1 MDKRH
6 DTVLETLMEQLIEG
20 GAENMGLVFARV
32 FDLAMQIERERFLGA
47 QHFERSPSRQGYANG
62 YKAKRIDTPAGTVTV
77 NVPKTAGHDGE
88 PFYPQSLERGFRSTR
103 AVMLAVAEMYVKGV
117 STREVEAVMREFGIE
132 SLSSSQVS
140 RAAKLIDDELEAW
153 RNRPLGEIKYL
164 ILDARYEKMRHA
176 GIVRDVAVL
185 SAIGIGPDERR
196 RILGVSVALS
206 EAEVHWRTFL
216 ENLQSRGMRGVEY
229 VVSDDHAGLRAARK
243 AVLGGVKWQRCQFH
257 LAQNAIHHS
266 PNLAIRKRIGGELR
280 TIWNAPTLKAAEI
293 ALADLVKA
301 YQPTAPKLA
310 DWLKRTCQRG

>member
-47 QHFERSPSRQGYANG
+47 QHYERSPSRQGYANG
-62 YKAKRIDTPAGTVTV
+62 YKAKRINTPAGTVTV

-117 STREVEAVMREFGIE
+117 STREVEAVMREFGIK

-176 GIVRDVAVL
+176 GIVRDVAVSQP
-185 SAIGIGPDERR
+185 SASGR
-196 RILGVSVALS
+196 
-206 EAEVHWRTFL
+206 
-216 ENLQSRGMRGVEY
+216 M
-229 VVSDDHAGLRAARK
+229 
-243 AVLGGVKWQRCQFH
+243 
-257 LAQNAIHHS
+257 NADAFSACPSH
-266 PNLAIRKRIGGELR
+266 
-280 TIWNAPTLKAAEI
+280 
-293 ALADLVKA
+293 
-301 YQPTAPKLA
+301 
-310 DWLKRTCQRG
+310 CQRPRCTGAPFSKTSRAVACAASNMSSQTTTPVYAPHARPYSAA

>member
-1 MDKRH
+1 
-6 DTVLETLMEQLIEG
+6 LMEQLIEG

-47 QHFERSPSRQGYANG
+47 QHYERSPSRQGYANG
-62 YKAKRIDTPAGTVTV
+62 YKAKRIDTPAGTVKV

-196 RILGVSVALS
+196 RILGMSVALS

-266 PNLAIRKRIGGELR
+266 PNLAIRKRIGELR
-280 TIWNAPTLKAAEI
+280 TVWNAPTLKAAEI

-301 YQPTAPKLA
+301 YQPTVPKLA
-310 DWLKRTCQRG
+310 DWLEKNMPEG